1 VAFAFAFA
9 FVIYGKGVT
18 VSRRRVVVTGLGLV
32 SPVGN
37 NVADGWANLVA
48 GKSGIATITKF
59 DATNFSTR
67 FAGEVKDF
75 NVEDYMPAK
84 EARHMDTFIHYG
96 MAAGIQA
103 MQDSGIEIDE
113 ANAERAGVL
122 VGSGIG
128 GLPMIEVT
136 QTELL
141 NRGPRRISPFFV
153 PASIINMISG
163 HLSMRFGLK
172 GPNLAIVTACTTGLH
187 CIGEASRLI
196 EYGDAD
202 IMLAGGAEATVSPLG
217 VGGFAAAR
225 ALSQRNDDPATASRP
240 WDKDRDG
247 FVLGE
252 GAGVMV
258 LEEYEHAKARG
269 AKIYAEIVG
278 YGMSADAYH
287 MTAPLEDGDGARRSM
302 AAALRNAGMNGDEV
316 DYINAHG
323 TSTPLG
329 DVAETT
335 GIKRALGEHAKKVV
349 VNSTKSMTGH
359 LLGGSGGLESVFT
372 VLAVHHQL
380 SPPTINLFNQ
390 DPECDLDYCANTARE
405 MKIGVALKNSFGFG
419 GTNGTL
425 VFKRA

>member
-1 VAFAFAFA
+1 M
-9 FVIYGKGVT
+9 
-18 VSRRRVVVTGLGLV
+18 SRSRERRVVVTGLGCV
-32 SPVGN
+32 SPIGN
-37 NVADGWANLVA
+37 TVADAWAALVE

-59 DATNFSTR
+59 DATPFSTR
-67 FAGEVKDF
+67 FAGEVKGF
-75 NVEDYMPAK
+75 NIEDYIPGK

-103 MQDSGIEIDE
+103 IADSGLAVAEE
-113 ANAERAGVL
+113 NAERIGVI

-128 GLPMIEVT
+128 GLPMIEET
-136 QTELL
+136 HAELT

-163 HLSMRFGLK
+163 HLSIKYGFK

-187 CIGEASRLI
+187 CIGAAARMI

-202 IMLAGGAEATVSPLG
+202 VMIAGGAESTVSPLG

-225 ALSQRNDDPATASRP
+225 ALSARNDDPATASRP

-269 AKIYAEIVG
+269 AKIYAEVLG
-278 YGMSADAYH
+278 FGMSADAYH
-287 MTAPLEDGDGARRSM
+287 MTAPLENGDGARRCM
-302 AAALRNAGMNGDEV
+302 VVAMNNAQISADQI
-316 DYINAHG
+316 DYVNAHG

-329 DVAETT
+329 DIAETVA
-335 GIKRALGEHAKKVV
+335 IKRALGERAKKVV

-359 LLGGSGGLESVFT
+359 LLGGAGGLESVFT
-372 VLAVHHQL
+372 VLAVHQQV
-380 SPPTINLFNQ
+380 SPPTINIFNQ
-390 DPECDLDYCANTARE
+390 DPACDLDYCANVARN
-405 MKIGVALKNSFGFG
+405 MPINIAVKNSFGFG

-425 VFKRA
+425 IFGKV